1 MNMQQMLAQ
10 AQKMQRELQKAM
22 NELKEKEF
30 VINKNGMVVVTVT
43 GNKEVKS
50 SDIDN
55 DAMDVD
61 NKEMVQESIVLALNE
76 AFAKI
81 DAEAE
86 AINERITGRAGGLF

>member
-50 SDIDN
+50 IDIDN

-61 NKEMVQESIVLALNE
+61 NKDMVQESIVLALNE

-81 DAEAE
+81 DTEAE

>member
-43 GNKEVKS
+43 GNKGVKS
-50 SDIDN
+50 IDIDN

-61 NKEMVQESIVLALNE
+61 NKDMVQESIVLALNE

>member
-50 SDIDN
+50 IDIDN

-61 NKEMVQESIVLALNE
+61 NKDMIQESIVLALNE

>member
-50 SDIDN
+50 IDINN

-61 NKEMVQESIVLALNE
+61 NKDMVQESIVLALNE

>member
-1 MNMQQMLAQ
+1 MLAQ

-50 SDIDN
+50 IDIDN

-61 NKEMVQESIVLALNE
+61 NKDMVQESIVLALNE
-76 AFAKI
+76 AFEKI

>member
-1 MNMQQMLAQ
+1 MNMQRMLAQ

-50 SDIDN
+50 IDIDN

-61 NKEMVQESIVLALNE
+61 NKDMVQESIVLALNE

>member
-1 MNMQQMLAQ
+1 MNMQQILAQ

-50 SDIDN
+50 IDIDN

-61 NKEMVQESIVLALNE
+61 NKDMVQESIVLALNE

>member
-50 SDIDN
+50 IDIDN

-61 NKEMVQESIVLALNE
+61 NKDMVQESIVLALNE

>member
-50 SDIDN
+50 IDIN
-55 DAMDVD
+55 
-61 NKEMVQESIVLALNE
+61 NLTPLEALNKLSE
-76 AFAKI
+76 IKKLV
-81 DAEAE
+81 
-86 AINERITGRAGGLF
+86 GG

>member
-22 NELKEKEF
+22 NELKVKEF

-50 SDIDN
+50 IDIDN

-61 NKEMVQESIVLALNE
+61 NKDMVQESIVLALNE

>member
-50 SDIDN
+50 IDIDN

-61 NKEMVQESIVLALNE
+61 NKDMVQESIVLALNE
-76 AFAKI
+76 AFEKI

>member
-50 SDIDN
+50 IDIDN
-55 DAMDVD
+55 DAMDAD
-61 NKEMVQESIVLALNE
+61 NKDMVQESIVLALNE

>member
-30 VINKNGMVVVTVT
+30 VINKNGMIIVTVT

-50 SDIDN
+50 IDIDN

-61 NKEMVQESIVLALNE
+61 NKDMVQESIVLALNE

>member
-50 SDIDN
+50 IDIDN

-61 NKEMVQESIVLALNE
+61 NKDMVQESIVLALNE

-81 DAEAE
+81 DVEAE

>member
-22 NELKEKEF
+22 NESKEKEF

-50 SDIDN
+50 IDIDN

-61 NKEMVQESIVLALNE
+61 NKDMVQESIVLALNE

>member
-10 AQKMQRELQKAM
+10 AQKMQRELQKDM

-50 SDIDN
+50 IDIDN

-61 NKEMVQESIVLALNE
+61 NKDMVQESIVLALNE

>member
-1 MNMQQMLAQ
+1 MLAQ

-50 SDIDN
+50 IDIDD

-61 NKEMVQESIVLALNE
+61 NKDMVQESIVLALNE

>member
-1 MNMQQMLAQ
+1 MLAQ

-50 SDIDN
+50 IDIDN

-61 NKEMVQESIVLALNE
+61 NKDMVQESIVLALNE

>member
-50 SDIDN
+50 IDIDN

-61 NKEMVQESIVLALNE
+61 NKDMVQESIVLALNE

-81 DAEAE
+81 DAEAK
-86 AINERITGRAGGLF
+86 AINDRITGRAGGLF

>member
-10 AQKMQRELQKAM
+10 AQKMQREIQKAM

-50 SDIDN
+50 IDIDN

-61 NKEMVQESIVLALNE
+61 NKDMVQESIVLALNE
-76 AFAKI
+76 AFEKI

>member
-50 SDIDN
+50 IDIDN

-61 NKEMVQESIVLALNE
+61 NKDMVQESIVLALNE
-76 AFAKI
+76 ALEKI

>member
-50 SDIDN
+50 IDIDN
-55 DAMDVD
+55 DAMDAD
-61 NKEMVQESIVLALNE
+61 NKDMVQESIVLALNE

-86 AINERITGRAGGLF
+86 AINEKITGRAGGLF